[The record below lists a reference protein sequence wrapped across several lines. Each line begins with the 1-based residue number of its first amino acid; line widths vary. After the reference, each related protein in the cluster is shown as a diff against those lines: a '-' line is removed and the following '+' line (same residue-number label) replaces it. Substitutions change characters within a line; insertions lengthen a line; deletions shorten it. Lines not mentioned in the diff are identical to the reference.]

1 MPNLESNGITDVSTS
16 SSTIEE
22 IADIMFSFQASR
34 DDDFIAVEL
43 WRKALDSIT
52 ASITLLAKNAR
63 AEFIDLLLKSYDS
76 RSSKASVEFLT
87 FFGSLICVAKDDIV
101 YGSSNSVSIR
111 SKQYLQFGVAGKPKM
126 VCLLKVRKHNL

>member
-1 MPNLESNGITDVSTS
+1 MPNLERNGITDVSTS

-87 FFGSLICVAKDDIV
+87 FFGSFICVANDDICLREFKFCINSLQAILAIW
-101 YGSSNSVSIR
+101 GSREAENGVSV
-111 SKQYLQFGVAGKPKM
+111 KGEKA
-126 VCLLKVRKHNL
+126 